1 MPVKGAIVAS
11 VQPSQSSPAIE
22 RGRQANPTSH
32 TSSQDSALEMKV
44 QRILVWS
51 GLGMVVLWLG
61 AFLFIAGFI
70 PPSRPNATSA
80 AIVDLY
86 NSRSGAI
93 KIGMVVS
100 MLGSAL
106 LVPYAVAI
114 SGQLKRING
123 ARALADIQMVS
134 CALLSLEFITP
145 IGVWMATGFRI
156 EGRSADVT
164 RALHDLGWILFM
176 TVIWSLFVQLI
187 AIAAAILID
196 RQPNPI
202 LPRWLGYLNLW
213 VALLII
219 PAGTVLFFKDG
230 PLAWNGLVGLYI
242 PLTAFVIWIVCMST
256 VIHKNLTRQIVG
268 AGDQSSKQYVDG

>member
-1 MPVKGAIVAS
+1 
-11 VQPSQSSPAIE
+11 
-22 RGRQANPTSH
+22 
-32 TSSQDSALEMKV
+32 MKV

-61 AFLFIAGFI
+61 AFVFIAGFI
-70 PPSRPNATSA
+70 PPSRPTATA
-80 AIVDLY
+80 AAVVDLY
-86 NSRSGAI
+86 NSRSVAI
-93 KIGMVVS
+93 KVGMVVS

-145 IGVWMATGFRI
+145 IGVWMATSFRI

-176 TVIWSLFVQLI
+176 TVIWSLFVQLL
-187 AIAAAILID
+187 AIGAAILID

-230 PLAWNGLVGLYI
+230 PLAWNGLVGIYI
-242 PLTAFVIWIVCMST
+242 PLTAFVIWFVCMST
-256 VIHKNLTRQIVG
+256 VIHKNLTKQI
-268 AGDQSSKQYVDG
+268 AEAANQSPKEFVDG